1 MIQISPSILSANFA
15 KLGEEIKA
23 LDEAGADFIHIDIM
37 DGNFVP
43 NLTFGTNIVKQI
55 RKYTKID
62 FDVHLMVL
70 NPENYIDELVEAGA
84 DIITIHYE
92 ACTHIDRALD
102 KIKSYGLKAGVA
114 INPSTSETN
123 LKYILDKV
131 DQITIMTVNPGFA
144 AQSFIETQLEK
155 IKNVKAMIED
165 RDIKIEIDGGIN
177 ALTSAKA
184 IAAGADILVAGSA
197 VFATSDY
204 QGNINSLK

>member
-1 MIQISPSILSANFA
+1 MTQIAPSILSANFA

-23 LDEAGADFIHIDIM
+23 LDEAGADLIHIDIM

-70 NPENYIDELVEAGA
+70 NPENYINELVEAGA

-92 ACTHIDRALD
+92 ACTHIDRALE
-102 KIKSYGLKAGVA
+102 KIKSHGLKAGVA
-114 INPSTSETN
+114 INPSTNEEN
-123 LKYILDKV
+123 LKYLLDKI

-144 AQSFIETQLEK
+144 AQAFIENQLEK
-155 IKNVKAMIED
+155 IKNVKNLIED
-165 RDIKIEIDGGIN
+165 REIKIEIDGGIN

-184 IAAGADILVAGSA
+184 IAAGADILVAGSS

-204 QGNINSLK
+204 KGNINSLK

>member
-1 MIQISPSILSANFA
+1 MTQIAPSILSANFA
-15 KLGEEIKA
+15 KLGDEIKA
-23 LDEAGADFIHIDIM
+23 LDDAGADLIHIDIM

-92 ACTHIDRALD
+92 ACTHIDRALSQ
-102 KIKSYGLKAGVA
+102 IKSHGLKAGVA
-114 INPSTSETN
+114 INPSTSEQN
-123 LKYILDKV
+123 LKYLLDKI

-144 AQSFIETQLEK
+144 AQSFIDNQIEK
-155 IKNVKAMIED
+155 IGNTKEMIAD

-184 IAAGADILVAGSA
+184 VAAGADILVAGSA

-204 QGNINSLK
+204 AGNINSLK